1 MGEYIFKDSVY
12 DELVI
17 QSAIKN
23 RRIILNEEVTEQ
35 SMQKLRLLLLKIK
48 KIDDIQEIEYGKR
61 KPIEIVISS
70 YGGSIYECLGT
81 IGLIEQFK
89 NEYKCKIITICSNP
103 L

>member
-1 MGEYIFKDSVY
+1 MEEYIFKDNIY

-48 KIDDIQEIEYGKR
+48 KIDDIQGIEYGKR

-89 NEYKCKIITICSNP
+89 NEYKYEKNAFF
-103 L
+103 LR

>member
-48 KIDDIQEIEYGKR
+48 KIMIALKYVDRIYWHYMVGK
-61 KPIEIVISS
+61 
-70 YGGSIYECLGT
+70 
-81 IGLIEQFK
+81 
-89 NEYKCKIITICSNP
+89 
-103 L
+103 

>member
-35 SMQKLRLLLLKIK
+35 SMQKLRLLLLMFYNLLCVLFWFIH
-48 KIDDIQEIEYGKR
+48 
-61 KPIEIVISS
+61 
-70 YGGSIYECLGT
+70 
-81 IGLIEQFK
+81 
-89 NEYKCKIITICSNP
+89 
-103 L
+103 